1 MCDDAF
7 ATASRA
13 CLYSS
18 GCSSDVATF
27 YSFRTDICGSSVA
40 TFSYAAAH
48 SSTAAAAAAATA
60 TSVSTSTT
68 LSSTDGGLSNAA
80 SGGIGA
86 AAAIAVFGAL
96 VAALYAA
103 GMVRFGKKRN
113 DVSLDTAS
121 VTSSEY
127 PIKPSH
133 RQVQVSRAQSLLAV
147 YLDPACR
154 LTSALSGH
162 PQHA

>member
-1 MCDDAF
+1 MSAD
-7 ATASRA
+7 RN
-13 CLYSS
+13 S
-18 GCSSDVATF
+18 GVAA
-27 YSFRTDICGSSVA
+27 Y
-40 TFSYAAAH
+40 H
-48 SSTAAAAAAATA
+48 SSTSAHGAQATGTMTA
-60 TSVSTSTT
+60 SSSS
-68 LSSTDGGLSNAA
+68 SSTDGGLSNAA

-86 AAAIAVFGAL
+86 AATVAVFGAL

-113 DVSLDTAS
+113 DISLDTAS

-154 LTSALSGH
+154 LTSALSVR